1 MRYISSLWK
10 VSLIGLI
17 VFGCGRST
25 NSAKEDVSA
34 EVKETETPLKVDTF
48 PILTEHKLEL
58 TKQYSEINYGTASY
72 ELDSIKMIV
81 VHFTVIPTL
90 HQTLDLFSKD
100 SLHSNRKYIKNFSAL
115 NVGIHYVVDR
125 DGRIYHLMPD
135 SVMARHIIG
144 FNHLSL
150 GIENIARDAS
160 DLTAQQL
167 ASNAVLIHFLKQR
180 YPEME
185 YLIGHD
191 EYNQTDLPHYQL
203 FKSLDPDYQP
213 YDKPDPGP
221 AFMKDLRQLLKSQ
234 YELEFME

>member
-1 MRYISSLWK
+1 MANL
-10 VSLIGLI
+10 
-17 VFGCGRST
+17 
-25 NSAKEDVSA
+25 
-34 EVKETETPLKVDTF
+34 
-48 PILTEHKLEL
+48 
-58 TKQYSEINYGTASY
+58 
-72 ELDSIKMIV
+72 
-81 VHFTVIPTL
+81 
-90 HQTLDLFSKD
+90 
-100 SLHSNRKYIKNFSAL
+100 
-115 NVGIHYVVDR
+115 HYVGLDHMRRSNETKIKSMNRLRAGVEN
-125 DGRIYHLMPD
+125 I
-135 SVMARHIIG
+135 
-144 FNHLSL
+144 